1 MKTLCPESRL
11 RTAPNWPK
19 IRKMAMM
26 SQFSNMTPSL
36 IFFWSSF
43 VSLVMFS
50 YCSKF
55 HVNIVT
61 AFWIMTIFFYK
72 GLTREPEMGN
82 TLVWVLPNI
91 WRLGWVMDTKF
102 GTNVSNRMLLNAA
115 NFQGYSFYRFWVIKG
130 KPTQIRVKNLVM
142 CFVFSSRDISSLTI
156 YIQISMKKK
165 VVLVST
171 FSSVNLFLLI
181 EAS

>member
-1 MKTLCPESRL
+1 
-11 RTAPNWPK
+11 
-19 IRKMAMM
+19 MM

-130 KPTQIRVKNLVM
+130 KPTGGGKIMHLKR
-142 CFVFSSRDISSLTI
+142 T
-156 YIQISMKKK
+156 
-165 VVLVST
+165 
-171 FSSVNLFLLI
+171 FLLVQKDATK
-181 EAS
+181 EVYKYALEHLVCMEVLTQVWKYFRRYHVPVYAYKYKGNCRCKSVVAKRSN